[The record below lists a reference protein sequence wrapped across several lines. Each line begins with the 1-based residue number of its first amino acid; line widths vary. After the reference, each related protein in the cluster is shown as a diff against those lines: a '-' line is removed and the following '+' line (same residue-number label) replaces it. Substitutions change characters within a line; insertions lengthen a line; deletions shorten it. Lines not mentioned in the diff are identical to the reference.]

1 MTLNKGEVKEILCFK
16 LKLERDGIYSSDM
29 HLNLARPF
37 ENITEDFLYVVKALV
52 QYLICKYVYGNL
64 NAKMKTRI

>member
-1 MTLNKGEVKEILCFK
+1 MYFQ
-16 LKLERDGIYSSDM
+16 LKLRRDGICNSDK

-37 ENITEDFLYVVKALV
+37 ENITEYFLKTYVAKALV

-64 NAKMKTRI
+64 NAKMETER

>member
-1 MTLNKGEVKEILCFK
+1 
-16 LKLERDGIYSSDM
+16 M

-64 NAKMKTRI
+64 NAKMKAGNMEILVFIIMQLNAQ